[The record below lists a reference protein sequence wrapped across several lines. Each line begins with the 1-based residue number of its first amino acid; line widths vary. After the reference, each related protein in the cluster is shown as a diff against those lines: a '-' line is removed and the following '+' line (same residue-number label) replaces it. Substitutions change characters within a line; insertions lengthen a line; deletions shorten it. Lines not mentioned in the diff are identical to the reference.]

1 MRTTMLA
8 LVLALVAGCG
18 GEDVEQREAAILN
31 GVPDTGHP
39 AVGALGNIFC
49 TATLVGSRTV
59 LTAAHC
65 LHDAS
70 AYSFVLGEKSY
81 AAAKVIAHPEW
92 TEVSSLPEL
101 PNADWKFSVND
112 IGVLLLVDQVVGIE
126 PMRLA
131 TRTPTVGQT
140 VTLVGFGVTSTGG
153 GGQKNKVD
161 NVVGNV
167 GASFVLFGNYGGLVG
182 GDGLTCTGDSG
193 GPALVVEE
201 GEERVLAVHSMA
213 ICGKYSQCTRV
224 APYLDWLAKQ
234 SEGNLGVS
242 VDVTPPEI
250 VFEAPEL
257 DATRPP
263 DFDVVVAITDSAL
276 RSAALFLDGQERLST
291 ELARFKLS
299 LTGISEGDHE
309 LKVVALDRAGNRAEA
324 IRRVRVRAASAQQP
338 PPPDV
343 AAPATGCG
351 AATGRPTGGAAPLLA
366 LVLGLLLAFGRRGV
380 TRGP

>member
-1 MRTTMLA
+1 MRTRLLAFLLA
-8 LVLALVAGCG
+8 LLAGCG
-18 GEDVEQREAAILN
+18 EGLEVEQRAMPILN
-31 GVPDTGHP
+31 GVPDAGHP
-39 AVGALGNIFC
+39 AVGMLGNIFC

-65 LHDAS
+65 LHDS
-70 AYSFVLGEKSY
+70 NPYTFVLGEKTY
-81 AAAKVIAHPEW
+81 PAAKVIPHPDW
-92 TEVSSLPEL
+92 TEVDSLPEL
-101 PNADWKFSVND
+101 PNADWKFSIND
-112 IGVLLLVDQVVGIE
+112 IGVLLLADQVLGIE

-131 TRTPTVGQT
+131 TQTPAVGQT

-167 GASFVLFGNYGGLVG
+167 GAGFVLFGNYGGLTG

-193 GPALVVEE
+193 GPALVVED

-234 SEGNLGVS
+234 SEGNLGVAA
-242 VDVTPPEI
+242 DVTPPEI
-250 VFEAPEL
+250 VFEAPEP

-263 DFDVVVAITDSAL
+263 DFDVVVAITDGSL
-276 RSAALFLDGQERLST
+276 RSATLLLDGQERLTT
-291 ELARFKLS
+291 EQARFTFR
-299 LTGISEGDHE
+299 LTRLGEGDHE

-324 IRRVRVRAASAQQP
+324 TRRVRVRAESAPQP
-338 PPPDV
+338 PPPDDV
-343 AAPATGCG
+343 APASGCGVTARRARGNAAP
-351 AATGRPTGGAAPLLA
+351 PLLA
-366 LVLGLLLAFGRRGV
+366 LVLGLRLALRRR
-380 TRGP
+380 T